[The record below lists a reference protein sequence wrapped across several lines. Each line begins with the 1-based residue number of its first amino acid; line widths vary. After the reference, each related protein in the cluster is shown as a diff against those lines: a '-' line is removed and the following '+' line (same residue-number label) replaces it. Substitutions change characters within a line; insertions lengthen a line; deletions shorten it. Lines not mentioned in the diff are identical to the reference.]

1 MGQISHLKFRFESIK
16 DKKILLFRVV
26 DEMIIEI
33 LLFQNAPLV
42 VAILMIFSEFIHVSF
57 WNTLESN
64 LLNTAL
70 AKI

>member
-16 DKKILLFRVV
+16 DKKILLFRVA
-26 DEMIIEI
+26 DEMIIAI

-42 VAILMIFSEFIHVSF
+42 VAILMIFSEFIHVIF

>member
-26 DEMIIEI
+26 DEMIIAI

-42 VAILMIFSEFIHVSF
+42 VDILMIFSEFIHVIF

>member
-1 MGQISHLKFRFESIK
+1 MGQIFHLKFRFESIK

-26 DEMIIEI
+26 DEMIIAI

-42 VAILMIFSEFIHVSF
+42 VAILMIFSEFIHVIF

>member
-42 VAILMIFSEFIHVSF
+42 VAILMIFSEFIHVIF